1 MLPVSNERTAV
12 QRSVA
17 DGGPSIAANRQTR
30 HGSAAALLCDEG
42 RVRST
47 RLVVIHRFAVM
58 YVSHKCMRAVTNADS
73 INSSAMHDDRE
84 YGNVLPEEPCYQWCP
99 PGKQQDVNVSVDWW

>member
-1 MLPVSNERTAV
+1 
-12 QRSVA
+12 
-17 DGGPSIAANRQTR
+17 
-30 HGSAAALLCDEG
+30 
-42 RVRST
+42 
-47 RLVVIHRFAVM
+47 M

-73 INSSAMHDDRE
+73 INSNAVHDDRE